1 MLLPLNVNTIPF
13 NAHQPSWFSRK
24 GADDR
29 AEARGEA
36 LDGAIN
42 SLQLAVTNQ
51 DLPTR
56 LPSQGQH
63 YSPDI
68 TFLSRHL
75 LPDVMWSTLTTL
87 GSDHLPITVTHSSHA
102 PTGHGKCV
110 LLQTSARPNGRHSQ
124 KSQRGTSL
132 RHHCQP
138 PALLKEKSSGVFSAT
153 PEDTISPHPLR
164 LCSRLLQPSPRCCA
178 TPHHRER
185 ERSAPH
191 WRPPWH
197 CHHAAGPGCTGLN
210 VMHLCTCLSCKPRPL
225 HVRACWCH
233 ERVCHASAVKGFVFF
248 CMFFGLFFLGYF
260 RLG

>member
-1 MLLPLNVNTIPF
+1 MLPLNVNTIPF
-13 NAHQPSWFSRK
+13 NAHHPSGFSRK
-24 GADDR
+24 GDDR
-29 AEARGEA
+29 AEA

-42 SLQLAVTNQ
+42 SLQLAVANQ

-75 LPDVMWSTLTTL
+75 LSDAMWSTLTTL
-87 GSDHLPITVTHSSHA
+87 GSDHLPITVTLSSHA
-102 PTGHGKCV
+102 PTGRGKCV

-164 LCSRLLQPSPRCCA
+164 LCSRLLQSLLTALPTPSATGPFCA
-178 TPHHRER
+178 SWAA
-185 ERSAPH
+185 RSL
-191 WRPPWH
+191 PPPPPKKKH
-197 CHHAAGPGCTGLN
+197 LNRLQGKNPLQLEGDCTSLN
-210 VMHLCTCLSCKPRPL
+210 RQFT
-225 HVRACWCH
+225 A
-233 ERVCHASAVKGFVFF
+233 
-248 CMFFGLFFLGYF
+248 
-260 RLG
+260 